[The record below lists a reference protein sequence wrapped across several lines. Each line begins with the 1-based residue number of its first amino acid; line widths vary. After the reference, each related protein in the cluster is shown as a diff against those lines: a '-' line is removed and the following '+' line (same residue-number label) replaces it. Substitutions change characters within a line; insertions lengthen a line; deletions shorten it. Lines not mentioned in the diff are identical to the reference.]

1 MATTTMG
8 KMGSKVDVDGL
19 NKLLRGELAAVETYD
34 KAIEKF
40 DDPKEQVIASGLQR
54 IRDEHSSA
62 TTTLRQRVLAYGGE
76 PSEGSGIW
84 GTFAGTVTG
93 TAKLI
98 GPETTLE
105 ALKQGELT
113 GIDDYN
119 ELSAKDDL
127 CSENRSVIR
136 SELLP
141 RCQEHVR
148 TLDMYIKEVKHQQE
162 S

>member
-1 MATTTMG
+1 MAMATTG
-8 KMGSKVDVDGL
+8 KTGSKVDIEGL
-19 NKLLRGELAAVETYD
+19 NKLLRGELSAVETYT

-40 DDPKEQVIASGLQR
+40 DDPNEQVITSGLQR

-62 TTTLRQRVLAYGGE
+62 ATTLRQRVLAYGGE
-76 PSEGSGIW
+76 PSESSGIW
-84 GTFAGTVTG
+84 GAFANTVTG

-119 ELSAKDDL
+119 DLSAKGDL

-148 TLDMYIKEVKHQQE
+148 TLDMYIKEVKHRQE